1 MTTNDSGPHQSRGSR
16 FVESEVPEAA
26 RQDTTPPAT
35 FVTASRMSRDSAAGT
50 IDSRLEGA
58 IKQLSCVARQ
68 SDDEWLTVAIAELV
82 ADLER
87 LWALEQ
93 DFEYVEGGAE

>member
-16 FVESEVPEAA
+16 FVESEAEPT

-35 FVTASRMSRDSAAGT
+35 FVTASTMRRDSAAGT

-87 LWALEQ
+87 LWALESG
-93 DFEYVEGGAE
+93 FEYVEGGAE

>member
-1 MTTNDSGPHQSRGSR
+1 MPRDSPTG
-16 FVESEVPEAA
+16 A
-26 RQDTTPPAT
+26 
-35 FVTASRMSRDSAAGT
+35 TASRVA
-50 IDSRLEGA
+50 GA
-58 IKQLSCVARQ
+58 IKQLSIAARQ

>member
-1 MTTNDSGPHQSRGSR
+1 MTTNDSRPHQRRGSR
-16 FVESEVPEAA
+16 AVESEAETT

-87 LWALEQ
+87 LWALEAG
-93 DFEYVEGGAE
+93 FEYVEGDAA